1 MRPFTAYSLNWCWP
15 LRWQWG
21 KWESPGQSE
30 YLPGMTWWNFAI
42 GPVRLNVTHYK

>member
-21 KWESPGQSE
+21 KWESPG
-30 YLPGMTWWNFAI
+30 MTWWNFAI
-42 GPVRLNVTHYK
+42 GPVRLNVTHFK